1 MQPNAPWSPGLF
13 PEPLL
18 EALRS
23 TPERGRLRELTR
35 VAPAAW
41 GHMAAALARAM
52 PGRTLVVVVDGVKA
66 QEGLHSDV
74 ATWLAPGPA
83 PLFFP
88 AWEVLPHEKKLPH
101 ADVISERLGTLLA
114 LMSGPPTGPVARV
127 IVASAVALM
136 QRTFLVEGLRGRL
149 RTIQRGDT
157 CNPLDLIEWLEEQG
171 YEPETQVTGKGELA
185 WRGGIVDVWPLPSPW
200 PVRIEFFGDEV
211 ESLREF
217 DPHAQVS
224 RDGVE
229 SVMLPPAGELG
240 LLQAGGEGAGE
251 VMGSLVGYLPDDAVV
266 AWCDLDALRIQGLSY
281 GQHLPDGSPFVMTW
295 DDLAESVHGRRLA
308 ELEVR
313 ETFEAEG
320 EAADGGDARNA
331 LVWNGM
337 DAYRPM
343 ASVLPEPQVAEAQRR
358 DFFLQMHRWQRQ
370 GQQVH
375 VFCGHDGERQR
386 FLELW
391 GEFGLGD
398 DPPPA
403 HIGLLRRGFLVP
415 SASLVVVTDAEIYG
429 RYKVQRPRRMK
440 SPHAQAVRSVFEID
454 FNDFDEGDFVV
465 HLEHGVGIYRGLAR
479 LPSPGRRRGEDA
491 ARDGGGEEC
500 LAIEY
505 APSSQGS
512 EPPRIY
518 VPLAEAHLVS
528 KYVGAGKARPPLS
541 TLSGNRWAKSKEQ
554 AQRAVR
560 DLASQLLAVQ
570 AERASVTGH
579 AFGKDTSWQREFEA
593 SFEYEETPDQARAID
608 AAKADME
615 SARPMDRLLCGDVG
629 FGKTEVAIRAAFK
642 AVMGGKQVAVLV
654 PTTVLAQQHFNNF
667 RDRMAEYPVKIELLS
682 RFRTEIGRAHV

>member
-149 RTIQRGDT
+149 RTIRRGDT

-240 LLQAGGEGAGE
+240 LLQAGGEDRK
-251 VMGSLVGYLPDDAVV
+251 S
-266 AWCDLDALRIQGLSY
+266 
-281 GQHLPDGSPFVMTW
+281 T
-295 DDLAESVHGRRLA
+295 RLNSSH
-308 ELEVR
+308 E
-313 ETFEAEG
+313 
-320 EAADGGDARNA
+320 
-331 LVWNGM
+331 WI
-337 DAYRPM
+337 
-343 ASVLPEPQVAEAQRR
+343 S
-358 DFFLQMHRWQRQ
+358 
-370 GQQVH
+370 
-375 VFCGHDGERQR
+375 
-386 FLELW
+386 
-391 GEFGLGD
+391 
-398 DPPPA
+398 
-403 HIGLLRRGFLVP
+403 
-415 SASLVVVTDAEIYG
+415 
-429 RYKVQRPRRMK
+429 RM
-440 SPHAQAVRSVFEID
+440 
-454 FNDFDEGDFVV
+454 
-465 HLEHGVGIYRGLAR
+465 
-479 LPSPGRRRGEDA
+479 
-491 ARDGGGEEC
+491 
-500 LAIEY
+500 
-505 APSSQGS
+505 PSS
-512 EPPRIY
+512 
-518 VPLAEAHLVS
+518 A
-528 KYVGAGKARPPLS
+528 
-541 TLSGNRWAKSKEQ
+541 
-554 AQRAVR
+554 
-560 DLASQLLAVQ
+560 
-570 AERASVTGH
+570 
-579 AFGKDTSWQREFEA
+579 
-593 SFEYEETPDQARAID
+593 
-608 AAKADME
+608 
-615 SARPMDRLLCGDVG
+615 
-629 FGKTEVAIRAAFK
+629 
-642 AVMGGKQVAVLV
+642 
-654 PTTVLAQQHFNNF
+654 
-667 RDRMAEYPVKIELLS
+667 
-682 RFRTEIGRAHV
+682 